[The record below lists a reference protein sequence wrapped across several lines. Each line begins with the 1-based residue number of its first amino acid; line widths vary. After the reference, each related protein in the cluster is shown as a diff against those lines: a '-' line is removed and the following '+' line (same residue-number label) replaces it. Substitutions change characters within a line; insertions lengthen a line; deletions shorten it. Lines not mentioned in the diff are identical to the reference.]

1 MPPVTA
7 TDPLAGR
14 TAARPARLPGRWLV
28 PREHGAW
35 AMLLF
40 PFCSALVLA
49 RAWSWRALPAMVAAV
64 GVFVLK
70 EPLLVLARQAWIWK
84 EPRPETAAAR
94 RSLLVYGSP
103 TLLAGA
109 WLCFAIRPHVLLGLG
124 AAAMALTGLAVYL
137 ALENHPRALL
147 LQLGSALGLSGSAL
161 LAWLALRPTLT
172 PAVWW
177 LWAAHAGHSTA
188 TLLAVRARLAALA
201 GLRSGGAP
209 PAFRVTALLA
219 QAVLLATA
227 FALAGLGRLALAA
240 PLVFSAGV
248 HLLDLARLRNPAFLR
263 VPLRQ
268 VGQREVAVSALFSV
282 LVLTALW

>member
-1 MPPVTA
+1 MPAVTA
-7 TDPLAGR
+7 TDLLTGSR
-14 TAARPARLPGRWLV
+14 AARAAHLPGPWLV

-49 RAWSWRALPAMVAAV
+49 RAWSWRALPAVVAAV

-84 EPRPETAAAR
+84 EPRPEAAAAR
-94 RSLLVYGSP
+94 RFLLAYGAL

-109 WLCFAIRPHVLLGLG
+109 WLCFAIRPLVLLGLG
-124 AAAMALTGLAVYL
+124 AAAIALTGLAVYL
-137 ALENHPRALL
+137 ALENRPRAVL

-161 LAWLALRPTLT
+161 LAWLALRPALT

-188 TLLAVRARLAALA
+188 SLLAVRARLAALA

-209 PAFRVTALLA
+209 PAFRVAALLA

-227 FALAGLGRLALAA
+227 FALPGLGRPALAA
-240 PLVFSAGV
+240 PLLFSAGV
-248 HLLDLARLRNPAFLR
+248 HLLDLARLRNAAFLR
-263 VPLRQ
+263 VPLRR
-268 VGQREVAVSALFSV
+268 VGRRELAVSALFSV